1 MNFNIKND
9 FKDIVKNILSTIY
22 GISQDTLSDDYN
34 TLVIQLSKFIRQRVI
49 LERKWNVEISSKI
62 NIPNNLKA
70 GFESLV
76 NALEEGKGILR
87 YTTTRIDY
95 IEHDDMMLDC
105 DGFYHFHL
113 SNLPYANNPNFNER
127 TDERAFVYCNTKT
140 STAYIVDIYK
150 HGAEKNN
157 IKDRIYKLW
166 REFPE
171 ACKYSIHEGKL
182 LATFDDKDVKELRKN
197 QINTGIQLDAN
208 HFYMPCFGL
217 TTAGTSSLDTFYLI
231 NTNRELETLNNLII
245 NVFLPK
251 MRNENITDIKI
262 YNRGFSIFLKM
273 LSHSKTKLDILLVDS
288 ICPIN

>member
-113 SNLPYANNPNFNER
+113 SNLPYANNPNFNE
-127 TDERAFVYCNTKT
+127 
-140 STAYIVDIYK
+140 
-150 HGAEKNN
+150 
-157 IKDRIYKLW
+157 
-166 REFPE
+166 
-171 ACKYSIHEGKL
+171 
-182 LATFDDKDVKELRKN
+182 
-197 QINTGIQLDAN
+197 
-208 HFYMPCFGL
+208 
-217 TTAGTSSLDTFYLI
+217 
-231 NTNRELETLNNLII
+231 NRII
-245 NVFLPK
+245 NL
-251 MRNENITDIKI
+251 TDINSI
-262 YNRGFSIFLKM
+262 NEVFNRIKGKHFDYIAGIESNL
-273 LSHSKTKLDILLVDS
+273 LSKVSS
-288 ICPIN
+288 